1 MDTTE
6 AIKQLVTE
14 KLGCRCPA
22 EVFRH
27 IEIQAEP
34 VVAEGLKLTK
44 RINIG
49 NRLLIY
55 LLQVDDSQEIN
66 KNLEMLLD
74 TGIKDRD
81 ANKFNRIRIVIISD
95 RKNDY
100 NKYAMAFSKLNKDD
114 KAHLHILG
122 TDEID

>member
-6 AIKQLVTE
+6 GIRQLVTE
-14 KLGCRCPA
+14 KLGCHCPE

-27 IEIQAEP
+27 IDIQHGP

-49 NRLLIY
+49 SRLLIY
-55 LLQVDDSQEIN
+55 LLEVDDTRKFKE
-66 KNLEMLLD
+66 NLDKLLD

-81 ANKFNRIRIVIISD
+81 VNKFNRIRIVIITN

-100 NKYAMAFSKLNKDD
+100 KEYANEFSKLNKDD
-114 KAHLHILG
+114 RAHLHILG
-122 TDEID
+122 ADEIG

>member
-6 AIKQLVTE
+6 AIKRLVTE
-14 KLGCRCPA
+14 KLGCRCPE

-27 IEIQAEP
+27 IDIQHEP
-34 VVAEGLKLTK
+34 VVAEDLKLTK

-55 LLQVDDSQEIN
+55 LLKVDDSQDIN
-66 KNLEMLLD
+66 KILEKLLD

-81 ANKFNRIRIVIISD
+81 VNKFNRIRIVIIVD

-100 NKYAMAFSKLNKDD
+100 EKYAVEFSKLNKDD

-122 TDEID
+122 PDEIG